1 MRYYHNYFKLFQRD
15 SAVKCSYNLKYIQR
29 VNYKGFSLDHVN
41 GSRQF
46 IYFLQETVFLL
57 LPLK

>member
-29 VNYKGFSLDHVN
+29 VKYKGFSLDHMSMDPDN
-41 GSRQF
+41 SSTSSKRQF
-46 IYFLQETVFLL
+46 SYYCR
-57 LPLK
+57 